1 MTSHNTLAGWQ
12 RSSYCGNGACV
23 EIASDDARRYMR
35 DAKEIQSPIL
45 AFSNAAWGSFISD
58 IKSGQISTK

>member
-1 MTSHNTLAGWQ
+1 
-12 RSSYCGNGACV
+12 
-23 EIASDDARRYMR
+23 MR